1 MGKFKRWFQ
10 PAIEAKTS
18 FKEFGFKILAE
29 ALFAKYGVVFI
40 KIERD
45 TLDRVIA
52 AIFWKFNVAKKNK

>member
-52 AIFWKFNVAKKNK
+52 AIF